1 MSTPTPPP
9 APKPAPSPGVRP
21 QPAPAA
27 NFGRIADDGAV
38 FLRLPDGSERQV
50 GQWATGNPAQAM
62 EFFTNKYADLVTEI
76 DLAAKRLADDRATPA
91 QAQATVGRIRAA
103 LTEPAFVGDL
113 AALVA
118 RVGQLEVLINVKKAA
133 LAETKAADRAQSKAA
148 RTALVEEA
156 ETLATSEQWRVTTER
171 FKAII
176 DEWKL
181 IPRSD
186 RGSENELWKRLSA
199 SRTAFDKRRRVHYA
213 ELESARDS
221 AKDAKL
227 ELVKEAERLSTST
240 DWAKTTRSYRELLE
254 KWKKVG
260 RAGKSDDRL
269 WGQFRAAQDAF
280 FKARNATYASRDED
294 EKKALAAKEELLA
307 EAERL
312 VPVKDP
318 RSAKRAL
325 RSIHDKWDK
334 IGRIPR
340 GDMKRIEARLSKV
353 EDAVRGADSPR
364 GVSANPELRG
374 RAADTVSGFRSSVE
388 KLEKKL
394 ATAKASGDEPAT
406 AKAQSALDS
415 AQTLLAAAESGL
427 AKFGG

>member
-9 APKPAPSPGVRP
+9 APKPAPSPGARP
-21 QPAPAA
+21 QAAPAA
-27 NFGRIADDGAV
+27 NFGRIDDDGAV

-62 EFFTNKYADLVTEI
+62 EFFTNKYADLITEI

-91 QAQATVGRIRAA
+91 QAQATIGRIRSA
-103 LTEPAFVGDL
+103 LAEPAFVGDL

-133 LAETKAADRAQSKAA
+133 LAETKAADRAQSMAT

-156 ETLATSEQWRVTTER
+156 ETLSTSEQWRVTTER
-171 FKAII
+171 FKSII

-199 SRTAFDKRRRVHYA
+199 ARTTFDKRRRIHYA

-227 ELVKEAERLSTST
+227 ELVREAEKLSTST

-254 KWKKVG
+254 KWKKAG

-280 FKARNATYASRDED
+280 FKARNATYAGRDED

-307 EAERL
+307 EADKL
-312 VPVKDP
+312 LPVKDP
-318 RSAKRAL
+318 RAAKRAL
-325 RSIHDKWDK
+325 RAIHDKWDK
-334 IGRIPR
+334 AGRVPR

-353 EDAVRGADSPR
+353 EEAIRGADSPR
-364 GVSANPELRG
+364 GHSANPELRG

-394 ATAKASGDEPAT
+394 AAAKAAGDEAAVT
-406 AKAQSALDS
+406 KAQSALDS
-415 AQTLLAAAESGL
+415 AQMLLAAAESGL

>member
-156 ETLATSEQWRVTTER
+156 EKLATSEQW
-171 FKAII
+171 
-176 DEWKL
+176 
-181 IPRSD
+181 
-186 RGSENELWKRLSA
+186 
-199 SRTAFDKRRRVHYA
+199 
-213 ELESARDS
+213 
-221 AKDAKL
+221 
-227 ELVKEAERLSTST
+227 
-240 DWAKTTRSYRELLE
+240 
-254 KWKKVG
+254 
-260 RAGKSDDRL
+260 
-269 WGQFRAAQDAF
+269 
-280 FKARNATYASRDED
+280 
-294 EKKALAAKEELLA
+294 
-307 EAERL
+307 
-312 VPVKDP
+312 
-318 RSAKRAL
+318 
-325 RSIHDKWDK
+325 
-334 IGRIPR
+334 
-340 GDMKRIEARLSKV
+340 
-353 EDAVRGADSPR
+353 
-364 GVSANPELRG
+364 
-374 RAADTVSGFRSSVE
+374 
-388 KLEKKL
+388 
-394 ATAKASGDEPAT
+394 
-406 AKAQSALDS
+406 
-415 AQTLLAAAESGL
+415 
-427 AKFGG
+427 